1 MNERIH
7 ILRQAIVVVTQALTN
22 SDIAVTQEGIEAGVH
37 KDPKTGKPVRIN
49 LPYLPDNSPDSL
61 IDAVQGFLDQEVAKY
76 LFTDFSLKL
85 KGSEEVKTLTSLL
98 EEARVERCMAEKYRG
113 SNINMKN
120 ASQFFIDELI
130 DDKYQKLVK
139 EKASDEEITQHL
151 MLPMLRA
158 LSGPIGAFASIEPSE
173 PSAKDLSRRKDQ
185 MRLLPGL
192 IIDSVKADRYTDT
205 SEPFLRASLVEH
217 MRDCKQCNGCDL
229 AGQVHPDIRLG
240 KKMRFM
246 VVADCPTWEEE
257 KKGKLLEGETAQY
270 VKAAMK
276 DNELAVADGY
286 YTTLVK
292 AKKGTVLNFV

>member
-205 SEPFLRASLVEH
+205 SEPF
-217 MRDCKQCNGCDL
+217 
-229 AGQVHPDIRLG
+229 
-240 KKMRFM
+240 
-246 VVADCPTWEEE
+246 
-257 KKGKLLEGETAQY
+257 
-270 VKAAMK
+270 
-276 DNELAVADGY
+276 
-286 YTTLVK
+286 
-292 AKKGTVLNFV
+292 

>member
-139 EKASDEEITQHL
+139 EKASDEEIT
-151 MLPMLRA
+151 
-158 LSGPIGAFASIEPSE
+158 
-173 PSAKDLSRRKDQ
+173 
-185 MRLLPGL
+185 
-192 IIDSVKADRYTDT
+192 
-205 SEPFLRASLVEH
+205 
-217 MRDCKQCNGCDL
+217 
-229 AGQVHPDIRLG
+229 
-240 KKMRFM
+240 
-246 VVADCPTWEEE
+246 
-257 KKGKLLEGETAQY
+257 
-270 VKAAMK
+270 
-276 DNELAVADGY
+276 
-286 YTTLVK
+286 
-292 AKKGTVLNFV
+292 